1 MDTESELKA
10 LRYLINDL
18 ILGIYDLR
26 VKLEEISPS
35 KRPYKV
41 AEPNANGGTI
51 HFDLFNI
58 KKNKYQELIDKYGI
72 DVVNKAC
79 AKLDEFVKL
88 NEYIPYKL
96 PHISLS
102 RKFIKEVLF
111 EELKEKRKSEE
122 NRVRDNAG

>member
-18 ILGIYDLR
+18 ILAMYDLR
-26 VKLEEISPS
+26 IKLEEVSPS
-35 KRPYKV
+35 KRTRTIP
-41 AEPNANGGTI
+41 EPNAGGNTI

-58 KKNKYQELIDKYGI
+58 NKGKYEELIGKYGI

-88 NEYIPYKL
+88 HEYIPYKT
-96 PHISLS
+96 PHLSLS

-111 EELKEKRKSEE
+111 EEVKEKRESEKD
-122 NRVRDNAG
+122 RIRDNAE